1 MTPVPPPPS
10 DALAQT
16 SDRDLVNQ
24 LRAGNTQ
31 ALATLYDRYAQLV
44 YTLALRLLQNPTE
57 AEDLTQDVFVQFW
70 QSQKYDPDRGSVG
83 SYLATYTRS
92 RALDRLRVGQGRSAI
107 LKKAQHLTG
116 ISPPTPSTRPP
127 KANSDSSCALPSTN
141 CPQPNA
147 KCLKLPTLKGLASLK
162 LPNAW
167 GCRWAPSKLAPVKGF
182 SACAISSAP
191 LFFKCAL
198 AALLF

>member
-116 ISPPTPSTRPP
+116 ISPPTPLDQAAQSEQRQQLRLALDQLPPTEREVLEIAYFEGLSQSQIAERLGLPLGTVKTR
-127 KANSDSSCALPSTN
+127 SR
-141 CPQPNA
+141 Q
-147 KCLKLPTLKGLASLK
+147 GLLR
-162 LPNAW
+162 LRDLIGTPI
-167 GCRWAPSKLAPVKGF
+167 L
-182 SACAISSAP
+182 
-191 LFFKCAL
+191 
-198 AALLF
+198 